1 MNGPVSEM
9 CIIDRFQAAGENPR
23 YANVRLGAVVEH
35 INQGEQTQ
43 FAAATFQLPDGHK
56 RRKPTYKGTLVISFR
71 GTDDS
76 LIGWKEDFNMA
87 FQYPVPAQRSASA
100 YLDMVARLWEGPII
114 PVSYTH
120 LLIAGADRLQHGRE
134 RHYGFAGADFAL
146 QQTLHGPVTFKIG
159 RDVVH
164 HLTLPGCQC
173 ERQRCDEAV
182 AQIGQIGQIRQ
193 IGRRTALRCF
203 WLRTWL
209 RNRFA
214 HRRSSCFQ
222 RLVQRARMRR

>member
-1 MNGPVSEM
+1 MVSVVNP
-9 CIIDRFQAAGENPR
+9 DLTHDLFQAAGENPR

-56 RRKPTYKGTLVISFR
+56 RRKPTDKGTLAISFR

-114 PVSYTH
+114 LVGHSKGGNLAIYAAMNADPKVRKRIQHVYSLDGPGFPPEIVDQPRLPH
-120 LLIAGADRLQHGRE
+120 HPAEGARQKSCRVRRLW
-134 RHYGFAGADFAL
+134 A
-146 QQTLHGPVTFKIG
+146 
-159 RDVVH
+159 
-164 HLTLPGCQC
+164 
-173 ERQRCDEAV
+173 
-182 AQIGQIGQIRQ
+182 
-193 IGRRTALRCF
+193 
-203 WLRTWL
+203 
-209 RNRFA
+209 
-214 HRRSSCFQ
+214 
-222 RLVQRARMRR
+222 

>member
-1 MNGPVSEM
+1 MVSVVNP
-9 CIIDRFQAAGENPR
+9 DLTHDLFQAAGENPR

-114 PVSYTH
+114 LVGHSKGGQSGDLRGHERRSPRCASAFSMSIHWMAPVSRR
-120 LLIAGADRLQHGRE
+120 RL
-134 RHYGFAGADFAL
+134 
-146 QQTLHGPVTFKIG
+146 
-159 RDVVH
+159 
-164 HLTLPGCQC
+164 
-173 ERQRCDEAV
+173 
-182 AQIGQIGQIRQ
+182 
-193 IGRRTALRCF
+193 
-203 WLRTWL
+203 
-209 RNRFA
+209 
-214 HRRSSCFQ
+214 
-222 RLVQRARMRR
+222 